1 MEGML
6 EEHRNIITSHRAD
19 LVKDLEPSKVLN
31 DLSECLDEDDREVVK
46 AQGPRK
52 ACAEELVDMIPRR
65 GPKAFHC
72 FVAALYKRQRHLA
85 IPLMQESG
93 IDSSSFE
100 KGQLTATANPTL
112 PYKGAHFKGRE
123 LVVQEI
129 VQELTKDPNPSRVII
144 IVGIPGMGKTQVAI
158 HVSHLL
164 KEEHKKAVVFI
175 EEKQKLTE
183 ICSEILREINP
194 LAPRLSESHD
204 MIAIAKRRLKEL
216 KEKKVIVLDSVEGIQ
231 QQGEEFDDFLRYV
244 ETYAP
249 LVQLIITTREYVG
262 FRSSNICNVRLDR
275 LDSESS
281 AKLLQDLV
289 PNCEER
295 HIKEL
300 GNLCGGIPLVLVN
313 CAGLLEEGF
322 SPENLV
328 ARLKENPIPLF
339 KTIAEDVY
347 NSLRQFLV
355 NISENTKANLVR
367 LSVFPSAFSVEDM
380 KALFGDVLE
389 PEAVKNT
396 MIRRSLLR
404 RIDDEKLILHPLVRE
419 FLKAERKLLNM
430 DVVGEKAQHKFNQHY
445 LELLETS
452 SKQFVSKEWSQNAIS
467 TFRTEKANILEVFK
481 NFLQEGGDKK
491 EAESCID
498 VANSTKVLD
507 FLAKVLSPPSECVEL
522 YERCC
527 HIAEASNDTRR
538 LADSLT
544 ALGFLRLCKEAH
556 RGVSPDTV
564 GKFQRAYEIRKDL
577 PKDLQYCETHA
588 HTISKLGLCYALQ
601 GEVRKGLKLIQEAVD
616 LRKELGVR
624 LYVAAGYC
632 DLGNAHRASKNHKQA
647 IDIWKTETLPVY
659 KDVLGDHP
667 WTASILRYIA
677 GSYRCLAKS
686 ESVDSGM
693 ADQAVKYSREA
704 LELRNKLLGEHHD
717 TARSHVDLSDSLI
730 IKAIK
735 QLEEA
740 IEIQKKVLGEDH
752 ETTEKTISQLGKLKS
767 MIE

>member
-1 MEGML
+1 MYQ
-6 EEHRNIITSHRAD
+6 R
-19 LVKDLEPSKVLN
+19 
-31 DLSECLDEDDREVVK
+31 VV
-46 AQGPRK
+46 
-52 ACAEELVDMIPRR
+52 
-65 GPKAFHC
+65 
-72 FVAALYKRQRHLA
+72 
-85 IPLMQESG
+85 
-93 IDSSSFE
+93 SSF
-100 KGQLTATANPTL
+100 KTKLKYIFFSFSLGQVTATVNPTL
-112 PYKGAHFKGRE
+112 PYKGPHFKGRE

-129 VQELTKDPNPSRVII
+129 VQKLTQDPNPSRVII

-164 KEEHKKAVVFI
+164 KEEHKKTVVFI

-194 LAPRLSESHD
+194 LAPRLSESLD
-204 MIAIAKRRLKEL
+204 MVAIAKRRLKEL

-231 QQGEEFDDFLRYV
+231 QRGGKEFDDFLRYI

-262 FRSSNICNVRLDR
+262 FRSLNICNVRLDR

-300 GNLCGGIPLVLVN
+300 GDLCGGIPLVLVN

-322 SPENLV
+322 SPECLV
-328 ARLKENPIPLF
+328 ARLKENPVPLL

-355 NISENTKANLVR
+355 NISKNIKANLVR

-404 RIDDEKLILHPLVRE
+404 RIDDEKLVLHPLVRE

-430 DVVGEKAQHKFNQHY
+430 DVVGKKAQHKFNQHY

-452 SKQFVSKEWSQNAIS
+452 SKQFISKEWSQNAIS
-467 TFRTEKANILEVFK
+467 TFRTEKANILEMFK
-481 NFLQEGGDKK
+481 NFLQKGGDKK

-507 FLAKVLSPPSECVEL
+507 FLAKVLSPPSECVKL
-522 YERCC
+522 YERCY
-527 HIAEASNDTRR
+527 HIAEASNDTKR

-564 GKFQRAYEIRKDL
+564 EKFQRAYEIRKNL
-577 PKDLQYCETHA
+577 LKDLQYCETHA

-601 GEVRKGLKLIQEAVD
+601 V
-616 LRKELGVR
+616 
-624 LYVAAGYC
+624 
-632 DLGNAHRASKNHKQA
+632 
-647 IDIWKTETLPVY
+647 
-659 KDVLGDHP
+659 
-667 WTASILRYIA
+667 
-677 GSYRCLAKS
+677 
-686 ESVDSGM
+686 
-693 ADQAVKYSREA
+693 
-704 LELRNKLLGEHHD
+704 
-717 TARSHVDLSDSLI
+717 
-730 IKAIK
+730 
-735 QLEEA
+735 
-740 IEIQKKVLGEDH
+740 
-752 ETTEKTISQLGKLKS
+752 KLK
-767 MIE
+767 IELSFRV